1 MIMPRK
7 TSPVKKVLVVDD
19 EADYLN
25 IAAGLLEAEGYAV
38 LKASTG
44 ADGLAAA
51 GAGHPDLVVLDI
63 GLPDMSGLEVNRRL
77 KQEPATSSIPVLL
90 FTVRS
95 ELDLVKKA
103 LASGAV
109 GYTVKPFDPDQFL
122 RDVAR
127 YLK

>member
-1 MIMPRK
+1 MSRK
-7 TSPVKKVLVVDD
+7 TSPVKKILVVDD
-19 EADYLN
+19 ETDYLN

-38 LKASTG
+38 LKAVTG

-51 GAGHPDLVVLDI
+51 SAGLPDLVVLDI

-77 KQEPATSSIPVLL
+77 KQDPATSSIPVLL

-127 YLK
+127 HLKS

>member
-1 MIMPRK
+1 MPRK
-7 TSPVKKVLVVDD
+7 TFPLKKILVVDD
-19 EADYLN
+19 EADYRD
-25 IAAGLLEAEGYAV
+25 IASGLLEAEGYSV
-38 LKASTG
+38 LKAATG
-44 ADGLAAA
+44 AEGLSAAQA
-51 GAGHPDLVVLDI
+51 GLPDLVVLDI

-77 KQEPATSSIPVLL
+77 KKIPATSAIPVLL

-95 ELDLVKKA
+95 ELDLVNKA

-127 YLK
+127 YLKS

>member
-1 MIMPRK
+1 M
-7 TSPVKKVLVVDD
+7 DD
-19 EADYLN
+19 ETDYLN

-38 LKASTG
+38 LKAATG
-44 ADGLAAA
+44 AEGLATARV
-51 GAGHPDLVVLDI
+51 GQPDLMVLDI

-77 KQEPATSSIPVLL
+77 KQNPATSSIPVLL

-95 ELDLVKKA
+95 ELDLVNKA

-127 YLK
+127 YLKS

>member
-1 MIMPRK
+1 MPRK
-7 TSPVKKVLVVDD
+7 TSPIKKVLVVDD
-19 EADYLN
+19 ETDYLN

-38 LKASTG
+38 LKAVTG
-44 ADGLAAA
+44 AGGLAAA
-51 GAGHPDLVVLDI
+51 MAGLPDLVVLDI

-77 KQEPATSSIPVLL
+77 KQKPATSSIPVLL

-127 YLK
+127 YLKS

>member
-1 MIMPRK
+1 MPRK

-19 EADYLN
+19 ETDYLN
-25 IAAGLLEAEGYAV
+25 IAAGLLEAEGYDV
-38 LKASTG
+38 LKAATG
-44 ADGLAAA
+44 AEGLAAA
-51 GAGHPDLVVLDI
+51 QAALPDLMVLDI

-77 KQEPATSSIPVLL
+77 KKDPATAAIPVLL

-109 GYTVKPFDPDQFL
+109 GYTIKPFDPDQFL

>member
-1 MIMPRK
+1 MSRK
-7 TSPVKKVLVVDD
+7 TSPAKKILVVDD
-19 EADYLN
+19 ETDYLN

-38 LKASTG
+38 LKAVTG
-44 ADGLAAA
+44 AGGLAAA
-51 GAGHPDLVVLDI
+51 QAGLPDLMVLDI

-77 KQEPATSSIPVLL
+77 KQDPATSSIPVLL

-103 LASGAV
+103 LSSGAV

-127 YLK
+127 YLKR